1 MDNEQAIVREKIT
14 ELYRDYEARDM
25 AKVLGGLPD
34 DFCFEWA
41 SHPGTARY
49 AGICRGKRELVEA
62 LEDIAE
68 HFEFN
73 AYRAT
78 NILVDGDRAAAQLT
92 LDLTSK
98 LTGRRFESKLAHF
111 WEFRDG
117 VPVHLV
123 EYQDTALIG
132 SESGPRS
139 VPQRNA

>member
-1 MDNEQAIVREKIT
+1 MDTRQTIT
-14 ELYRDYEARDM
+14 QLYRDYESRDM
-25 AKVLGGLPD
+25 ARVLAGLPD

-41 SHPGTARY
+41 SDPATARY

-68 HFEFN
+68 NFEFN

-98 LTGRRFESKLAHF
+98 LTGRRFSAKLAHF
-111 WEFRDG
+111 WEFKDG
-117 VPVHLV
+117 VPIHLV
-123 EYQDTALIG
+123 EYMDTALIA
-132 SESGPRS
+132 SESGPR
-139 VPQRNA
+139 PAAHRNA